1 MGDLESFKKEL
12 GLKIKELRER
22 EALTQPQLGAMI
34 GKDYQA
40 ISRIERGLVNPSA
53 FVILEIASA
62 LKVDMNEIFSLSQ
75 GS

>member
-1 MGDLESFKKEL
+1 MGDLESFKKIL

-22 EALTQPQLGAMI
+22 EGLTQPQLGAMI
-34 GKDYQA
+34 DKDYQA

-53 FVILEIASA
+53 FLILEIASA